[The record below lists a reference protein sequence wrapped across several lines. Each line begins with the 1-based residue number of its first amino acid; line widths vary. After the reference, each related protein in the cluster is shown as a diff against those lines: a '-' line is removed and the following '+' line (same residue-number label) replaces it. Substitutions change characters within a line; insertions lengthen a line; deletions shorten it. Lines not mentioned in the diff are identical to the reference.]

1 MANKN
6 DISRKTLKYYAKM
19 ASETYVDD
27 PVYKF
32 ACKNVA
38 IRKRFIYFR
47 CSNSNR

>member
-32 ACKNVA
+32 AAKMSLSVKDSYT
-38 IRKRFIYFR
+38 IGFF
-47 CSNSNR
+47 